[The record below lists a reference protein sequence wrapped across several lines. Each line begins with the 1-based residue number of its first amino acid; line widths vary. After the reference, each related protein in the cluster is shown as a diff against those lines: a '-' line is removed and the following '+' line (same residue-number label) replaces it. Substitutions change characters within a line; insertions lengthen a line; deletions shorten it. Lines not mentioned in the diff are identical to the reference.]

1 MSSKRSTRRSV
12 NPPEEENDPK
22 EVGNEGGLGDVESI
36 LNEIE
41 DLVSN
46 VGSDETAR
54 PTSVVENQNHSEFE
68 EALDDLE
75 TDSVGAVEDIRHLTD
90 ELDAAIASELV
101 KNDSKPERQSVPDED
116 KTDTASI
123 PHADPPTA
131 GDERDGEESETTMER
146 PQEDIEGEIPE
157 AAEAF
162 QPTESEG
169 VPNGVV
175 KVLSA
180 PMEALSSRNR
190 LLVTIFALS
199 MVLWVPLVWTAAL
212 MTEPEVPSQA
222 AESLLKTEAPLDQGN
237 PPSNEQ

>member
-1 MSSKRSTRRSV
+1 M
-12 NPPEEENDPK
+12 NPPEEENDPQ
-22 EVGNEGGLGDVESI
+22 EVGNEGGIGDVESI

-54 PTSVVENQNHSEFE
+54 PTSVVENQNQSEFE
-68 EALDDLE
+68 ETLDDVE
-75 TDSVGAVEDIRHLTD
+75 TDSVGVVEDIRHLTD

-101 KNDSKPERQSVPDED
+101 KDDSTPERQSVPDED
-116 KTDTASI
+116 MTGTDSI
-123 PHADPPTA
+123 ARSDSPTA
-131 GDERDGEESETTMER
+131 LEDGEGGESETAMER
-146 PQEDIEGEIPE
+146 PQEEIEGETSE
-157 AAEAF
+157 AGEAF
-162 QPTESEG
+162 QPT
-169 VPNGVV
+169 GVV

-199 MVLWVPLVWTAAL
+199 LALWVPLVWTAAL

-222 AESLLKTEAPLDQGN
+222 AERLLKTETPLDQGN
-237 PPSNEQ
+237 PRSNEQ